1 MFVEPGE
8 DKTFAMI
15 PNSGCSVQKVVV
27 DGVDVG
33 PVESYTFRSV
43 NSDHTIHVQFS
54 GLGVDNHTSLDLK
67 VYPNPAKE
75 SLIVEGENMK
85 RIAVFSL
92 LGVQMASQEV
102 NDSHTS
108 LNIDSLTKGTYIL
121 KVEYADGTVGY
132 MRFVAA
138 DWYSSTPLQTIN
150 TITLSLRKKWDAGG
164 GLVLYA
170 WSFYN

>member
-1 MFVEPGE
+1 
-8 DKTFAMI
+8 
-15 PNSGCSVQKVVV
+15 
-27 DGVDVG
+27 
-33 PVESYTFRSV
+33 V

-54 GLGVDNHTSLDLK
+54 GLGVDDNTSLNLK

-108 LNIDSLTKGTYIL
+108 LNIDGLTKGTYIL

-132 MRFVAA
+132 MRFVVAE
-138 DWYSSTPLQTIN
+138 
-150 TITLSLRKKWDAGG
+150 
-164 GLVLYA
+164 
-170 WSFYN
+170 